1 MNKIVFFACLFLVVG
16 LLSAN
21 IVLMFWKPA
30 AVSPPLHDEITAIK
44 NRLTVRITESNFT
57 NPVRDCDFYEVRQQE
72 SDEYT
77 QTTINYQVFQHG
89 KETRGDIEEFVEI
102 YNDEKD
108 AGVFVVEVAR
118 NCWNELTVYLDGS
131 VKVVFPTVASNDV
144 VSLGYITFRIGI

>member
-1 MNKIVFFACLFLVVG
+1 MNKIVFFACIFLVVG

-44 NRLTVRITESNFT
+44 NRLTVRITESSFT

-72 SDEYT
+72 SDD
-77 QTTINYQVFQHG
+77 YQVFQHG
-89 KETRGDIEEFVEI
+89 KETRGDIEAFVEI
-102 YNDEKD
+102 YNDVNG
-108 AGVFVVEVAR
+108 AGEFVVEVAR

-131 VKVVFPTVASNDV
+131 VKAVFSTVTSDDV
-144 VSLGYITFRIGI
+144 VSLGYITFRVES